1 VQTDPLTPFLVLF
14 GIYIVVYVIAQ
25 WIGFE
30 KLSERGLEA
39 GTPFFVM
46 FKTERL
52 NNFLTKWGK
61 KVPRAFFNLG
71 IVVGFA
77 GMAGAFWLFGSNFL
91 NFFFAPEAAGG
102 VVPIIP
108 GITITGL
115 PLVYMLIGLAI
126 TIILHEFAHGLA
138 SSKDD
143 ITIKSSGLLFFL
155 ILFGAFVEPDEEEFE
170 NKATPRARM
179 RMLAAGSFMNLIGAF
194 VTLLIIANF
203 NPIMSV
209 AFNPPSGAFVYDLEP
224 DSPAASALQVGDVI
238 IGLNDTTIET
248 WADVSTFMVTT
259 ESNSSLTVYTLDG
272 SHTITLG
279 QTDRNASKG
288 YMGVFGSDYW
298 EPKPGWEWIPG
309 GPMYAFHIQLT
320 LTWTFL
326 IIFSVALFNLMPI
339 PALDGDKLLS
349 NGLGLIIKDERKI
362 KAIMWPARIISLV
375 IILLSIVFS
384 LLLGR
389 GLF

>member
-1 VQTDPLTPFLVLF
+1 MQTDPLTPWLVLF
-14 GIYIVVYVIAQ
+14 GIYFLVYIIAK
-25 WIGFE
+25 WIGFD
-30 KLSERGLEA
+30 KLRERGLEA
-39 GTPFFVM
+39 GTPLFVM
-46 FKTERL
+46 MRTERL

-77 GMAGAFWLFGSNFL
+77 GMAAAFWLFGTNLL
-91 NFFFAPEAAGG
+91 NFFFRPSAAGG

-143 ITIKSSGLLFFL
+143 ITIKSSGLLFFTV
-155 ILFGAFVEPDEEEFE
+155 LFGAFVEPDEEEFE
-170 NKATPRARM
+170 NKTSPRSRM
-179 RMLAAGSFMNLIGAF
+179 RMLAAGSYMNLIGAF
-194 VTLLIIANF
+194 VTFLIIANF
-203 NPIMSV
+203 NPIMSI
-209 AFNPPSGAFVYDLEP
+209 AFNPPSGAFIYEIVP
-224 DSPAASALQVGDVI
+224 GTPAADSLQVGDVI
-238 IGLNDTTIET
+238 IGLNDTTIQT
-248 WADVSTFMVTT
+248 WLDVNYFMDTT
-259 ESNSSLTVYTLDG
+259 ESNSTLIIHTLDG
-272 SHTITLG
+272 SHTVTLG
-279 QTDRNASKG
+279 QSELNASKG
-288 YMGVFGSDYW
+288 RIGIYGSDYW

-320 LTWTFL
+320 LAWTFVIL
-326 IIFSVALFNLMPI
+326 FSVALFNLMPI

-349 NGLGLIIKDERKI
+349 NGLGLIIKNEKTI
-362 KAIMWPARIISLV
+362 KRIMWPARIISLL
-375 IILLSIVFS
+375 IILLSIGFS

-389 GLF
+389 VLF